1 MLVVKWWAAGQ
12 AAYAYAMFQPGG
24 LNGTF
29 SIGKLCENVPVRHM
43 RWDDAWHR
51 KGCDSSGPVK
61 VEQEG
66 FQGFQGDLRA
76 WVLLV
81 DSRAEVLIPE
91 K

>member
-1 MLVVKWWAAGQ
+1 
-12 AAYAYAMFQPGG
+12 
-24 LNGTF
+24 
-29 SIGKLCENVPVRHM
+29 M
-43 RWDDAWHR
+43 RWDDAWR
-51 KGCDSSGPVK
+51 CDSSEPVK

-91 K
+91 KWI

>member
-1 MLVVKWWAAGQ
+1 MLVVRWWAAGQ
-12 AAYAYAMFQPGG
+12 AAYAHAMFQPGD

-29 SIGKLCENVPVRHM
+29 SIGKLCENVPVRRM
-43 RWDDAWHR
+43 RWDDAWR
-51 KGCDSSGPVK
+51 CDSSGLVK

-66 FQGFQGDLRA
+66 FQGFQEDLRA

-91 K
+91 KWI

>member
-1 MLVVKWWAAGQ
+1 
-12 AAYAYAMFQPGG
+12 
-24 LNGTF
+24 
-29 SIGKLCENVPVRHM
+29 M
-43 RWDDAWHR
+43 RWDDAWHG